1 MRTGSLIPDETPLCD
16 ILARTTA
23 AWTLDFVLESADHS
37 RLPIQIADLE
47 TGGDQVTTTEEDT
60 KSATIDSEELPP
72 GVISVKINDGKT
84 SVCKHFKTF
93 HIIFRADQG
102 NLVKLVKVEI
112 VDQSTRKPFLGGYR
126 QMPSEK
132 EFHHA
137 NSQTISERRRKFANI
152 FES

>member
-47 TGGDQVTTTEEDT
+47 AGGDQITTTEEDT

-84 SVCKHFKTF
+84 SVC
-93 HIIFRADQG
+93 
-102 NLVKLVKVEI
+102 
-112 VDQSTRKPFLGGYR
+112 
-126 QMPSEK
+126 
-132 EFHHA
+132 
-137 NSQTISERRRKFANI
+137 
-152 FES
+152 